1 MKKGNVIGV
10 ILIFIGIAWIIR
22 QTGVININ
30 WMASVK
36 VLWPIFLV
44 SIGISLLVRRRNWVV
59 TSVWILTFVL
69 FIGFGVYK
77 RNETGRIFEIEKQ
90 FGIDKSPIVSVKKQ
104 PFTSEIP
111 LPKEA
116 EKGRLI
122 LQLGGVNLNI
132 KEGNDSLFIKTGSN
146 IPNLQQRLAEGKQT
160 VLEYS
165 HKQFNAGNAIR
176 NMDLEMNP
184 DLVWEVDA
192 NLGVVDGKMD
202 FSNIPAEAITLQLGA
217 GEMALSIGDKQA
229 HTKVTLRAGASDVDI
244 YVPSQAGLMVKSGNI
259 LTDLSFHNLS
269 LTAKDGVYVSEN
281 YDNSD
286 QIIEIDVVSALSAVQ
301 IFGK

>member
-44 SIGISLLVRRRNWVV
+44 SIGISLLARRRNWVV

-104 PFTSEIP
+104 PITSEIP

>member
-44 SIGISLLVRRRNWVV
+44 SIGISLLARRRNWVV

-146 IPNLQQRLAEGKQT
+146 IPNLQQRLAEGK
-160 VLEYS
+160 
-165 HKQFNAGNAIR
+165 
-176 NMDLEMNP
+176 P
-184 DLVWEVDA
+184 
-192 NLGVVDGKMD
+192 
-202 FSNIPAEAITLQLGA
+202 
-217 GEMALSIGDKQA
+217 
-229 HTKVTLRAGASDVDI
+229 
-244 YVPSQAGLMVKSGNI
+244 
-259 LTDLSFHNLS
+259 
-269 LTAKDGVYVSEN
+269 
-281 YDNSD
+281 
-286 QIIEIDVVSALSAVQ
+286 
-301 IFGK
+301 